1 MAANLLASAFF
12 SVLDLS
18 KISAFSLLPALVL
31 ALLVRALRRWLAETR
46 GWSWLK
52 SAFVATFIV
61 LAILVNLV
69 YWPDWI
75 STLGKATYG
84 QVPAQFQYTLPETL
98 FGYAVN
104 LARLLFV
111 SLLLAL
117 LALPVE
123 LVALALKEH
132 AERRHAFGRGL
143 LALALGLYGALFL
156 TWAVVLFLF
165 PWAISGLIY
174 LVFFGFG

>member
-1 MAANLLASAFF
+1 MAADLLASAFF
-12 SVLDLS
+12 SVLDLLRA
-18 KISAFSLLPALVL
+18 SAFSLLPALVL
-31 ALLVRALRRWLAETR
+31 ALVVRALRRWLAETK

-61 LAILVNLV
+61 LALLVNLV

-84 QVPAQFQYTLPETL
+84 EVPPQFQYTLPENL

-104 LARLLFV
+104 LVRLLFV

-117 LALPVE
+117 LALPIE

-132 AERRHAFGRGL
+132 AERRHGLHGL

-156 TWAVVLFLF
+156 TWAAVLFLF
-165 PWAISGLIY
+165 PWAISGLLY